1 MSVKYIH
8 EKCPFYSVQSNLEF
22 ETLFNLKVTKPTIQK
37 RPVDKILL
45 KIDSYQQ
52 IADLAMLAIPPKVE
66 VQ

>member
-1 MSVKYIH
+1 MRSVL
-8 EKCPFYSVQSNLEF
+8 FYSVQSNLEF
-22 ETLFNLKVTKPTIQK
+22 ETLFNLKVTKPNIQK